1 MNSLSVAA
9 VVFFSAFGAALLGM
23 YLARIIPKHHLEAET
38 KEIIR
43 LATGLIATMAA
54 LVLGLL
60 VSGAKSSF
68 DDESENFKQM
78 ALNIVLMDRTLAQ
91 FGEGSQPAREHL
103 KHTVAQTIDTLWPAT
118 EAPKGTLDDAK
129 ITVEGFGLHQSLRE
143 LKPADDDQ
151 RSLRDQALQLSTEL
165 TRDRWRA
172 IQPSDGSLPMVF
184 LVVVACWLAVLFAS
198 FGLFAPRNKLALASL
213 FICAASVAGAML
225 LIVDLDQPFD
235 GLIQVSSAPLQDALS
250 KLGR

>member
-1 MNSLSVAA
+1 MNSLTVAA
-9 VVFFSAFGAALLGM
+9 IVFSSAFGAALVGM
-23 YLARIIPKHHLEAET
+23 YLQRLTPKHYLEAET

-60 VSGAKSSF
+60 VSGAKSTF
-68 DDESENFKQM
+68 DDESDNFKQLG
-78 ALNIVLMDRTLAQ
+78 LNFVLMDRTLAQ
-91 FGEGSQPAREHL
+91 FGEGSEPAREHL
-103 KHTVAQTIDTLWPAT
+103 KRTVAQTIDTLWPAAQT
-118 EAPKGTLDDAK
+118 QKGALDDAR
-129 ITVEGFGLHQSLRE
+129 ITVEGVGLYDALRE

-151 RSLRDQALQLSTEL
+151 RSLRDQALQLNTEL

-172 IQPSDGSLPMVF
+172 IQPSDGSLPMIF

-198 FGLFAPRNKLALASL
+198 FGLFAPQNKLALASL